1 MSGDDLIFT
10 VGVAGNFEFA
20 QPLASKLPQNTRMM
34 VQAVRSIS
42 EMVAEGF
49 DLKEVYDGISEM
61 AMLEDMAKDRP
72 ILKLVT
78 EGGESFNVPQSQVVG
93 YPRIDGV
100 AYRPFNVVLDLGMH
114 PEETDFTALNQALES
129 VVLALTGVSTTT
141 VPVVMGSS
149 FYVSSEQHQQL
160 LIARANSKE
169 VIETDAAKVLRLQTK
184 VNELQQIKTLL
195 EQEIVRLKS

>member
-10 VGVAGNFEFA
+10 LGVAGNFEFA
-20 QPLASKLPQNTRMM
+20 QPLAAKLPQNTRMA
-34 VQAVRSIS
+34 VQAVRYIG
-42 EMVAEGF
+42 EMVADGF
-49 DLKEVYDGISEM
+49 DLKALYEGIAESV
-61 AMLEDMAKDRP
+61 MLEDIAKDRP

-78 EGGESFNVPQSQVVG
+78 EGGESFLVPQSQVIG

-129 VVLALTGVSTTT
+129 TVLTFTGVSTTA
-141 VPVVMGSS
+141 VSVVMGDG
-149 FYVSSEQHQQL
+149 FYVGSDQHQQL
-160 LIARANSKE
+160 TIARSNSKE

-195 EQEIVRLKS
+195 EQEIIRLKS

>member
-20 QPLASKLPQNTRMM
+20 QPLAGKLPQNTRMM

>member
-49 DLKEVYDGISEM
+49 DLKEMYEGISEM
-61 AMLEDMAKDRP
+61 VMLEDMAKDRP

>member
-10 VGVAGNFEFA
+10 VGVAGNFEFV
-20 QPLASKLPQNTRMM
+20 QPLAGKLPQNTRMM

>member
-49 DLKEVYDGISEM
+49 DLKEVYEGISEM

>member
-20 QPLASKLPQNTRMM
+20 QPLAGKLPQNTRMM

-49 DLKEVYDGISEM
+49 DLKEVYEGVSEM

>member
-10 VGVAGNFEFA
+10 LGVAGNFEFA
-20 QPLASKLPQNTRMM
+20 QPLAAKLPQNTRMA
-34 VQAVRSIS
+34 VQAVRYIG
-42 EMVAEGF
+42 EMVADGF
-49 DLKEVYDGISEM
+49 DLKALYEGIAESV
-61 AMLEDMAKDRP
+61 MLEDIAKDRP

-78 EGGESFNVPQSQVVG
+78 EGGESFLVPQSQVIG

-129 VVLALTGVSTTT
+129 TVLTFTGVSTTA
-141 VPVVMGSS
+141 VSVVMGDG
-149 FYVSSEQHQQL
+149 FYVGSDQHQQL
-160 LIARANSKE
+160 TIARSNSKE

-184 VNELQQIKTLL
+184 INELQQIKTLL
-195 EQEIVRLKS
+195 EQEIIRLKS

>member
-49 DLKEVYDGISEM
+49 DLKEMYEDVSEM

-129 VVLALTGVSTTT
+129 AVLALTGVSTTT

>member
-10 VGVAGNFEFA
+10 LGVAGNFEFA
-20 QPLASKLPQNTRMM
+20 QPLAAKLPQNTRMA
-34 VQAVRSIS
+34 VQAVRYIG
-42 EMVAEGF
+42 EMVADGF
-49 DLKEVYDGISEM
+49 DLKALYEGIAESV
-61 AMLEDMAKDRP
+61 MLEDIAKDRP

-78 EGGESFNVPQSQVVG
+78 EGGESFLVPQSQVIG

-100 AYRPFNVVLDLGMH
+100 AYRPFNVVLDRGMH

-129 VVLALTGVSTTT
+129 TVLTFTGVSTTA
-141 VPVVMGSS
+141 VSVVMGDG
-149 FYVSSEQHQQL
+149 FYVGSDQHQQL
-160 LIARANSKE
+160 TIARNNSKE

-195 EQEIVRLKS
+195 EQEIIRLKS

>member
-10 VGVAGNFEFA
+10 VGVAGNFEFT

-49 DLKEVYDGISEM
+49 DLKEMYDGISEM

>member
-129 VVLALTGVSTTT
+129 AVLALTGVSTTT

>member
-20 QPLASKLPQNTRMM
+20 QPLAGKLPQNTRMM

-49 DLKEVYDGISEM
+49 DLKEVYEGISEM

>member
-10 VGVAGNFEFA
+10 VGVAGNFEFT

>member
-1 MSGDDLIFT
+1 M
-10 VGVAGNFEFA
+10 
-20 QPLASKLPQNTRMM
+20 
-34 VQAVRSIS
+34 
-42 EMVAEGF
+42 
-49 DLKEVYDGISEM
+49 YDGISEM

-114 PEETDFTALNQALES
+114 PEETDFTVLNQALES

>member
-93 YPRIDGV
+93 YPRIDVV

>member
-49 DLKEVYDGISEM
+49 DLKEMYEGISEM

>member
-10 VGVAGNFEFA
+10 LGVAGNFEFA
-20 QPLASKLPQNTRMM
+20 QPLAAKLPQNTRMA
-34 VQAVRSIS
+34 VQAVRYIG
-42 EMVAEGF
+42 EMVADGF
-49 DLKEVYDGISEM
+49 DLKALYEGIAESV
-61 AMLEDMAKDRP
+61 MLEDIAKDRP

-78 EGGESFNVPQSQVVG
+78 EGGESFLVPQSQVIG

-129 VVLALTGVSTTT
+129 TVLTFTGVSTTA
-141 VPVVMGSS
+141 VSVVMGDG
-149 FYVSSEQHQQL
+149 FYVGSDQHQQL
-160 LIARANSKE
+160 TIARNNSKE

-195 EQEIVRLKS
+195 EQEIIRLKS

>member
-49 DLKEVYDGISEM
+49 DLKEVYEGVSEM